1 MDIPLSVGLSI
12 VLIDLW
18 QIRQVPEEEV
28 RAHSLIREQVLGYRN
43 ECLEDRSGHSQELK
57 SVRATQEG

>member
-1 MDIPLSVGLSI
+1 MGIPLSVGVSI

-28 RAHSLIREQVLGYRN
+28 RAHSLICEQVLGYRN
-43 ECLEDRSGHSQELK
+43 ECL
-57 SVRATQEG
+57 